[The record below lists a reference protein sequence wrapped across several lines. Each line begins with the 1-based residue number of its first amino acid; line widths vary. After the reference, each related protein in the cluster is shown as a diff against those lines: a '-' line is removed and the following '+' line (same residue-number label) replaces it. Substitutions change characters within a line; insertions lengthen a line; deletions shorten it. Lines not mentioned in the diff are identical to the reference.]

1 MRWGTAVDLTRL
13 SDVELI
19 VRIADGDGE
28 SLRTLHDRHAPW
40 LLARLRRRSW
50 NDDLVFDALQDTFV
64 AVWRSAASW
73 DGSGEPAAWIWGIA
87 SRRLIGVERRRL
99 RWEPPMPGVDQV
111 GVGNEDELIVERLRV
126 ESAVDSL
133 DADLRHVI
141 ETTYVDDLTV
151 EQSGVLLAVPTGTVK
166 SRLKRARD
174 RLRKELT

>member
-1 MRWGTAVDLTRL
+1 MDRTRL

-40 LLARLRRRSW
+40 LLARLRRRCW

-73 DGSGEPAAWIWGIA
+73 NGSGEPAAWIWGIA
-87 SRRLIGVERRRL
+87 SRRLIGVERQRV
-99 RWEPPMPGVDQV
+99 RWEPPMPGVDEI
-111 GVGNEDELIVERLRV
+111 GIGSEDDLVVERLRLT
-126 ESAVDSL
+126 SAVGSL
-133 DADLRHVI
+133 EVDLREVI
-141 ETTYVDDLTV
+141 ENAYVDDLSV
-151 EQSGVLLAVPTGTVK
+151 EQSSLLLAVPAGTVK

-174 RLRKELT
+174 RLRRELT

>member
-1 MRWGTAVDLTRL
+1 MDRTTL

-40 LLARLRRRSW
+40 LLARLRRRCW

-64 AVWRSAASW
+64 AVWRCAASW
-73 DGSGEPAAWIWGIA
+73 NGSGEPAAWIWGIA

-99 RWEPPMPGVDQV
+99 RWEPPTQGVDAV
-111 GVGNEDELIVERLRV
+111 GVGNEDELIVGRLRV
-126 ESAVDSL
+126 DSAVRWL
-133 DADLRHVI
+133 DADLRRVV
-141 ETTYVDDLTV
+141 EATYVDDLSV
-151 EQSGVLLAVPTGTVK
+151 EQSGVLLAVPAGTVK